1 MTPSPSASS
10 TMARSSSALRIVSP
24 ATPSRTPKGRSTS
37 RADSCSSHTSGRSA
51 TPTISTGRAT
61 SIASRSA
68 LCSVSAFG
76 TSSPSTTLRYVTT
89 PNAITKL
96 AQAGSPPPR
105 LPGFADWLRGFGND
119 VVVGIEGAGSYG
131 AGLCEFLLAEGICV
145 VEVERPRRE
154 DRRRGKS
161 DEIDALAAA
170 KKVLAGDGLSTPRA
184 GGSRQA
190 LGALLVAYR
199 SCVAE
204 RTRMFNQLQAL
215 HTSAPLALRER
226 IGPGNG
232 KRLATRVSRMR
243 ARRGAPEAEQ
253 LILGVLRDYA
263 RRARELATQ
272 ADAYQAE
279 LTRQAAR
286 QRPPPP
292 QGRGRVRTL
301 QRHRT
306 KASLLRPDDPP
317 PPRPRRRPP
326 SQQRHPHDRAQPL
339 DLRQAH
345 ARLPRAPHQRGQ
357 DETRSHAGAQT
368 TPLSQP
374 LQAARHHP
382 LDFIEASA
390 CNRQRLR

>member
-1 MTPSPSASS
+1 MIAVGVDTHKHEHL
-10 TMARSSSALRIVSP
+10 ARALDELGQLLGGLQIK
-24 ATPSRTPKGRSTS
+24 T
-37 RADSCSSHTSGRSA
+37 
-51 TPTISTGRAT
+51 
-61 SIASRSA
+61 
-68 LCSVSAFG
+68 
-76 TSSPSTTLRYVTT
+76 
-89 PNAITKL
+89 NL
-96 AQAGSPPPR
+96 AGY
-105 LPGFADWLRGFGND
+105 LEFAQWLRGFGDD

-190 LGALLVAYR
+190 LGVLLVAYR

-263 RRARELATQ
+263 RRARELAAQ

-279 LTRQAAR
+279 LTRLIDSLDPTLLDEPGIGPISAAKLLASDPR
-286 QRPPPP
+286 RLKGEAAFARCNGTAPKPASSGQ
-292 QGRGRVRTL
+292 TI
-301 QRHRT
+301 RHR
-306 KASLLRPDDPP
+306 L
-317 PPRPRRRPP
+317 
-326 SQQRHPHDRAQPL
+326 DRGG
-339 DLRQAH
+339 DRQANNAIH
-345 ARLPRAPHQRGQ
+345 TIALNRSIYDKRTRAYLERRTSEGKTKREAMRALKRHLSRSLHKRLI
-357 DETRSHAGAQT
+357 TI
-368 TPLSQP
+368 PLTS
-374 LQAARHHP
+374 
-382 LDFIEASA
+382 
-390 CNRQRLR
+390 